1 MCNRLLM
8 SVCLAFVLTSLALS
22 QEPQDFAKWEKAIA
36 AFEQQDREQAPPK
49 DGIVFVGSSSIRMWD
64 VKKAFPEL
72 PVINRGF
79 GGSQL
84 ADSVHFAPRIVL
96 PYKPRTIVV
105 YAGDNDLK
113 GGKTPETVFRDFQ
126 DFVKVVRKELPKTR
140 IIYLS
145 IKPSPSRWNIYDK
158 ASQVNGLIGAF
169 CKEQQGVQ
177 IVDVGTVLLGD
188 DGKPKPELFIKD
200 QLHLNPQGYALWN
213 KVLQPY
219 LAEGK

>member
-8 SVCLAFVLTSLALS
+8 SFCLALGLMLPALA
-22 QEPQDFAKWEKAIA
+22 QQPQDFTRWEKAIA
-36 AFEQQDREQAPPK
+36 AFEQQDREHAPPK
-49 DGIVFVGSSSIRMWD
+49 DGIVFVGSSSIRMWE
-64 VKKAFPEL
+64 VKKAFPDL

-79 GGSQL
+79 GGSHL

-113 GGKTPETVFRDFQ
+113 AGKMPETVFRDFQ
-126 DFVKVVRKELPKTR
+126 EFVKVVRKELPKTR

-145 IKPSPSRWNIYDK
+145 IKPSPSRWSIYDK
-158 ASQVNGLIGAF
+158 ASQVNSLIGSF
-169 CKEQQGVQ
+169 CKEHQGVQ

-188 DGKPKPELFIKD
+188 DGKPRPDLFIKD
-200 QLHLNPQGYALWN
+200 QLHLNAQGYALWN
-213 KVLQPY
+213 KVIQPY
-219 LAEGK
+219 LAESK